1 MFITRRVTD
10 VIAEQ
15 IATPNPRQLWGPL
28 WHEGEVACLFAD
40 TNVGKSIYAVEIAEH
55 IAYTEK
61 VVYFDFEMSD
71 KQFQMRYSLDGAP
84 YAFPDNFLRAT
95 YSLDYDGGL
104 NLTDV
109 IEHIA
114 LAAIDAEARVIIIDN
129 ITWICNRC
137 ESGDAA
143 GEFMQ
148 MLIDIKRR
156 YDLSILVLAH
166 TPKRNIHSPLTQNS
180 LAGSKRLANFMDSIF
195 AIGVDST
202 DRPAGRYI
210 KQIKVRSCET
220 VYGDSSVLLGRLE
233 KRGTVL
239 RIWPDDP
246 ERTAPEH
253 RLLQLPDDADA
264 DRDRL
269 IDDIRRLTDEGMS
282 QREIAAATGL
292 SQSKVN
298 RLLKAATAPDETI

>member
-71 KQFQMRYSLDGAP
+71 KQFQMRYSLDGAL
-84 YAFPDNFLRAT
+84 YTFPDNFLRAT